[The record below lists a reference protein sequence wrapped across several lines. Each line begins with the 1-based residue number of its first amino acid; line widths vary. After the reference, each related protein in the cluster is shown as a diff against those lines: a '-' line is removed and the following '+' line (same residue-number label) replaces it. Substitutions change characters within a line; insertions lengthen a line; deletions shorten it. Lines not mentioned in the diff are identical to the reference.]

1 MKFKNTKLVNWYIY
15 HWKQWKGTLTKTDI
29 VVHHAIFNNQKVIA
43 LKVAKLE
50 PSDYTGIMKRK

>member
-1 MKFKNTKLVNWYIY
+1 MKFKNTKFINWCIY

-29 VVHHAIFNNQKVIA
+29 VVHHAIFNNQKIIE
-43 LKVAKLE
+43 LKVAQLE